1 MKKLWMLLLPALML
15 WGCGAEP
22 TLEVIGDDYVIA
34 TESAAAV
41 WVMWPE
47 EAEAIAEESGE
58 NRIYFCDSYTLEI
71 QTMAAGDLDRTLRN
85 VTGFEAEQLTL
96 WQTESDGLT
105 RYECAWS
112 CAGEGGD
119 QVARLVLLDDGAYHY
134 AIRVM
139 ADADKAGKLAE
150 LWNQVLETVSL
161 GDTAQGLP
169 GKGPGIV

>member
-1 MKKLWMLLLPALML
+1 MRKFWIWLLPVLAL
-15 WGCGAEP
+15 WGCAVEP
-22 TLEVIGDDYVIA
+22 DLEVISDDYVIA
-34 TESAAAV
+34 TEPASAV

-47 EAEAIAEESGE
+47 EAEAMAEGLGE
-58 NRIYFCDSYTLEI
+58 DRIYFCNGYTLTV
-71 QTMAAGDLDRTLRN
+71 QTLAAGDLDRTLRN
-85 VTGFEAEQLTL
+85 VTGFDADRLTL
-96 WQTESDGLT
+96 WQTEENGLT

-119 QVARLVLLDDGAYHY
+119 QVARLVLLDDGTYHY
-134 AIRVM
+134 AVCVM
-139 ADADKAGKLAE
+139 ADADKAGKLTE